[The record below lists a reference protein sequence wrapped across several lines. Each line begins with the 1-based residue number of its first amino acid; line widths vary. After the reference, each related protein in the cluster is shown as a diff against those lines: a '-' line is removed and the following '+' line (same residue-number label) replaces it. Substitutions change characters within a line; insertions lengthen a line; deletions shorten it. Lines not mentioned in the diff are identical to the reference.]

1 MIENKELKEVVNL
14 VAPERITQRHL
25 AEVLARA
32 DGIRRRVRL
41 GKSLFRLLL
50 GKAFRG
56 LEPFSP
62 LFFNR
67 ILLPGN
73 RV

>member
-25 AEVLARA
+25 ADVLARA
-32 DGIRRRVRL
+32 DGIRWRVRL

-50 GKAFRG
+50 GKGVHF
-56 LEPFSP
+56 
-62 LFFNR
+62 
-67 ILLPGN
+67 
-73 RV
+73 